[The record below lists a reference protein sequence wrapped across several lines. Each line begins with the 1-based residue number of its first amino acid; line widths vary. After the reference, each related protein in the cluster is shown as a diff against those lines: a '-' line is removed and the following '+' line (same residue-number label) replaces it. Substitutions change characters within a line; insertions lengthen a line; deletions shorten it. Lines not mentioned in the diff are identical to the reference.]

1 MLGEKKSIAQSCSIL
16 KYCLLNVS
24 YIKFFFM
31 GGSINKITKCYKMA
45 NYGQISKFKVS
56 IEASW
61 LKVSI
66 YYFKF
71 FKKPKFNF
79 KNSHYNFQKLH
90 LPNLIAIFHYLEAKY
105 DYDYQTPSFS
115 LVFRI
120 CIKKFSS
127 FRAKLNM
134 SQQFLWF
141 YVFFI
146 FYWGFDIVIYWGPK
160 APKGMMVTLRPP

>member
-79 KNSHYNFQKLH
+79 KNSHYNFQKSH

-105 DYDYQTPSFS
+105 DYDYQTHSFS
-115 LVFRI
+115 LVFKI
-120 CIKKFSS
+120 YTKNFSS

-134 SQQFLWF
+134 WRQFLWF
-141 YVFFI
+141 YIFFI
-146 FYWGFDIVIYWGPK
+146 FLWRFWYCNLLGAKGP
-160 APKGMMVTLRPP
+160 